1 MAEAATLAERYE
13 IDPAKLM
20 EVITETLFAAPAYAT
35 YSKLI
40 IQREFIPGRFLIG
53 SSSPIATAGRR
64 RSRILNRSPSD
75 CFSNSDA
82 TSRYPHSP
90 CLASVIALS

>member
-35 YSKLI
+35 YSKQANHPTRIHPRQILDWL
-40 IQREFIPGRFLIG
+40 EFTHRD
-53 SSSPIATAGRR
+53 
-64 RSRILNRSPSD
+64 SR
-75 CFSNSDA
+75 
-82 TSRYPHSP
+82 
-90 CLASVIALS
+90 